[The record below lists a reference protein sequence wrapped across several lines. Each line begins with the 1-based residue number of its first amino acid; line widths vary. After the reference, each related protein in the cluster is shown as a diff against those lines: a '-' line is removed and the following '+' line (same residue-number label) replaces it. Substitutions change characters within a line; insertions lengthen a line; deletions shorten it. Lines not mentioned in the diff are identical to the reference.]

1 MECILIRITILVLLT
16 FKINNMKKKTDFT
29 TDGFEVL
36 GYFLLTAIAVIVF
49 AYVTN

>member
-1 MECILIRITILVLLT
+1 
-16 FKINNMKKKTDFT
+16 MKKKTDFT

-36 GYFLLTAIAVIVF
+36 GYLLLTAVTVILL

>member
-1 MECILIRITILVLLT
+1 MQVTMVLTQKSVQLIT
-16 FKINNMKKKTDFT
+16 NMKKKTDFT

-49 AYVTN
+49 AYFTN

>member
-1 MECILIRITILVLLT
+1 
-16 FKINNMKKKTDFT
+16 MKKRTDFT

-36 GYFLLTAIAVIVF
+36 GYFLLTAVTVILL

>member
-1 MECILIRITILVLLT
+1 STYNS
-16 FKINNMKKKTDFT
+16 NNMKKKTDFT

-36 GYFLLTAIAVIVF
+36 GYFLLTAITVILF

>member
-1 MECILIRITILVLLT
+1 
-16 FKINNMKKKTDFT
+16 MKKRTDFR

-36 GYFLLTAIAVIVF
+36 GYFLLTAITVILF

>member
-1 MECILIRITILVLLT
+1 
-16 FKINNMKKKTDFT
+16 MKKKTDFT

-36 GYFLLTAIAVIVF
+36 GYFLLTAVSVIIL

>member
-1 MECILIRITILVLLT
+1 
-16 FKINNMKKKTDFT
+16 MKKKTDFT

-36 GYFLLTAIAVIVF
+36 GYFLITAVSVIIL

>member
-1 MECILIRITILVLLT
+1 
-16 FKINNMKKKTDFT
+16 MKKKTDFT

-36 GYFLLTAIAVIVF
+36 GYFLLIAVSVIIL